1 VEFELRADDPAS
13 YTEHRVGSGSA
24 ELRYLEAGTGEP
36 LVWLHGGFGLHPSS
50 GTDLLTQRFR
60 VIAIELPGF
69 GVSVGLNSAN
79 SFDELSEQVAM
90 AIEGLGL
97 AQYVLHGTSFGG
109 ATALHV
115 ALNHPEQMTGLVLE
129 SPVAFR
135 PLGWTPPDF
144 ETVRRGLLRHPERA
158 RRVKID
164 PDLQRQQRE
173 FVNRLSMTVDRAAL
187 AARLRELQ
195 VPALVMFGEYDTL
208 APPELAGMYC
218 DAAPNC
224 SSALIADAA
233 HVISSDQPEAYATAV
248 CDFVARG

>member
-1 VEFELRADDPAS
+1 MEFELRADEPTN
-13 YTEHRVGSGSA
+13 YTEHRVGLGSG

-36 LVWLHGGFGLHPSS
+36 LVWLHGGFGLYPSS
-50 GTDLLTQRFR
+50 GTDLLTRSFR

-69 GVSVGLNSAN
+69 GSSVELNSAN

-97 AQYVLHGTSFGG
+97 ERYVLHGTSFGG
-109 ATALHV
+109 ATALHL
-115 ALNHPEQMTGLVLE
+115 ALNHPEQLIRLVLE

-158 RRVKID
+158 RGVKID

-173 FVNRLSMTVDRAAL
+173 FVNRLSMTVDRTAL

-195 VPALVMFGEYDTL
+195 VAMLVMFGEYDTL
-208 APPELAGMYC
+208 APPELAAIYC
-218 DAAPNC
+218 DNAPNC
-224 SSALIADAA
+224 SSVLIPDAA

-248 CDFVARG
+248 SDFVARG